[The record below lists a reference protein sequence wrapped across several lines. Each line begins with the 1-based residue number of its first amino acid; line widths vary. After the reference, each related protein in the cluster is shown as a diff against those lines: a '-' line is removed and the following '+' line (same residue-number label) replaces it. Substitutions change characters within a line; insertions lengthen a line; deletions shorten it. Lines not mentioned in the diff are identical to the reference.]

1 MSVNVLV
8 IDDSSVMR
16 AMIRKSLR
24 LSGLELGEVYEA
36 ANGQQ
41 GIELLDIHSTDLII
55 TDINMPVMNGEEM
68 IDLIRNN
75 PKTMD
80 IPILVISGEG
90 SKVRVERL
98 EGKGIAFIH
107 KPFYPETIRDTIKNI
122 LEKEHKDE

>member
-24 LSGLELGEVYEA
+24 MSGLELGEVYEA

-41 GIELLDIHSTDLII
+41 GLELLDTCCTDLII

-68 IDLIRNN
+68 IDLIRDN
-75 PKTMD
+75 PKTKD

-90 SKVRVERL
+90 SRLRVERL
-98 EGKGIAFIH
+98 EGKGVAFVH

-122 LEKEHKDE
+122 FEKEHRDE